1 MAMLGMPSM
10 VFAASLT
17 QVSNWGNPVNGV
29 SMYIYVPDR
38 VATKPPVIVAIH
50 PCGGS
55 AQEYFSLTRLPS
67 YADSFGF
74 ILIYPQTTK
83 DQNCWDCYSSAS
95 NTHNGGSD
103 SKAIAAMVS
112 YTLGKYNGDAS
123 KVFSVGSSSGAM
135 MTPILM
141 AAYPDVFA
149 GGAGFSGV
157 PAGCFENAT
166 SSTPSTPDQSCPHA
180 QKGFTAQQWGDI
192 ARAEYPGYTG
202 QYPKMQVWEGTADTL
217 VTIGNLQAQLDQWS
231 NVMGLSF
238 SHNETNTP
246 QSGYTK
252 IVYGDGTRLV
262 GYSAAGVGHFVPF
275 HETDVLDFF
284 DLLGGTSTSS
294 STQPSGPT
302 STTGGGGGPSCTA
315 AHWAQCGGMGYS
327 GCTVCASPYSCQ
339 VSNAYYSQCL

>member
-1 MAMLGMPSM
+1 MSK
-10 VFAASLT
+10 LT
-17 QVSNWGNPVNGV
+17 FQQ
-29 SMYIYVPDR
+29 
-38 VATKPPVIVAIH
+38 IH

-55 AQEYFSLTRLPS
+55 AQQYFSLTRLPS
-67 YADSFGF
+67 YADSLGF

-83 DQNCWDCYSSAS
+83 DQNCWDCYSSAT

-103 SKAIAAMVS
+103 SKAIATMVS
-112 YTLGKYNGDAS
+112 YTLSKYNGDAS

-166 SSTPSTPDQSCPHA
+166 SSTPSNPDQSCARA

-202 QYPKMQVWEGTADTL
+202 QYPKMQIWEGTADTL
-217 VTIGNLQAQLDQWS
+217 VLIGNLQAQLDQWS

-275 HETDVLDFF
+275 HETDVSTAKDSRMFTAGLSWPCLVVAF
-284 DLLGGTSTSS
+284 D
-294 STQPSGPT
+294 
-302 STTGGGGGPSCTA
+302 
-315 AHWAQCGGMGYS
+315 
-327 GCTVCASPYSCQ
+327 
-339 VSNAYYSQCL
+339 

>member
-1 MAMLGMPSM
+1 MSSLAS
-10 VFAASLT
+10 AASLT
-17 QVSNWGNPVNGV
+17 QVSNWGNTDNGV

-67 YADSFGF
+67 
-74 ILIYPQTTK
+74 
-83 DQNCWDCYSSAS
+83 SAT

-103 SKAIAAMVS
+103 SKAIVTMVS
-112 YTLGKYNGDAS
+112 YTLSKYNGDAS

-166 SSTPSTPDQSCPHA
+166 SSTPSNPDQSCARA

-217 VTIGNLQAQLDQWS
+217 VYIGNLQAQLDQWS

-275 HETDVLDFF
+275 HETDVLNFF
-284 DLLGGTSTSS
+284 NLLGGTSTSS

-315 AHWAQCGGMGYS
+315 AHWAQCGGIGYG